1 MKIVLKQIA
10 KQRNPFVALA
20 LKRKAGSHRKPN
32 KALRRA
38 NNAGIAQLVEQ

>member
-20 LKRKAGSHRKPN
+20 LKRKAGVHRKSN
-32 KALRRA
+32 KAIRK
-38 NNAGIAQLVEQ
+38 AQKQVLLEA